1 MTMPNKPASTSRM
14 PTIFIPHGGGPC
26 FFMDWNPP
34 HVWDSMRVFLEH
46 LAASLPTRPRAILLV
61 SAHWEAPAFT
71 VGSGQN
77 LPLIYDYYGFPPH
90 TYELT
95 YPAPGDPALAERV
108 RGLLAGAGLAAAEDV
123 ARGYDH
129 GVFIPL
135 KLVFPDADIPV
146 VQLSLRADYDPEAH
160 IAAGRALAPL
170 RDEGVLILGSG
181 MSFHNLPG
189 MRDAA
194 FMARVAEYSDAF
206 DAWLTVAATDRDTV
220 TRNAALADWTQAPFA
235 RQAHPPRG
243 EDHLLPLFVAAGAAG
258 EDVGARIFSDHV
270 GLGRVSAFR
279 FG

>member
-1 MTMPNKPASTSRM
+1 M
-14 PTIFIPHGGGPC
+14 PTIYIPHGGGPC
-26 FFMDWNPP
+26 FFMDWSPP
-34 HVWDSMRVFLEH
+34 RVWDSMRAFLEG
-46 LAASLPTRPRAILLV
+46 LAASLPVRPRAILLV
-61 SAHWEAPAFT
+61 SAHWEASAFT
-71 VGSGQN
+71 VGSGEN
-77 LPLIYDYYGFPPH
+77 PPLIYDYYGFPPH

-95 YPAPGDPALAERV
+95 YPAPGDPVLAARA
-108 RGLLAGAGLAAAEDV
+108 RALLAGAGLAAAEDA

-135 KLVFPDADIPV
+135 KLVFPGADIPI
-146 VQLSLRADYDPEAH
+146 VQLSLNADYDPDAH

-189 MRDAA
+189 LRDPA
-194 FMARVAEYSDAF
+194 FMARVAEYSDGF
-206 DAWLTVAATDRDTV
+206 DAWLTAAATHQDTGARD
-220 TRNAALADWTQAPFA
+220 AALAEWTAAPFA

-258 EDVGARIFSDHV
+258 EDLGARIFSDHI